1 MADSDGN
8 REEKITHEESGQRI
22 HHLDVSKGLEFLGKL
37 SIAAV
42 ACALVS
48 SYTLHLLRAI
58 DGGYPLY
65 LVTPAAEDVIAAF
78 PASVCSAIVS
88 IPSFLALRAI
98 YSNAG
103 KEGAIHSPEM
113 RIVGLT
119 AGIIVLLIAAACA
132 HSLFSIILLCAIIVI
147 IGLLLSSGLK
157 SGCVLA
163 LAAKCKVLGYLY
175 SFLFGLRI
183 GMLIVSAL
191 LLASL
196 LFSFAITFISPIL
209 IAVAATL
216 VVASF
221 AIVGSFCLGRGL
233 RKAVD
238 SGRFECM
245 NSFESNS
252 VEALRVG
259 LIVVVLFLSV
269 SMACGAIA
277 FSVSASQL
285 AEFQIVHNGK
295 KYEILD
301 VFAGSEVIV
310 RGPIESD
317 QSTENVDAQAIR
329 RLKLDGEW
337 AIVEAER

>member
-98 YSNAG
+98 YSN
-103 KEGAIHSPEM
+103 
-113 RIVGLT
+113 
-119 AGIIVLLIAAACA
+119 AACA

-252 VEALRVG
+252 VEALQVG